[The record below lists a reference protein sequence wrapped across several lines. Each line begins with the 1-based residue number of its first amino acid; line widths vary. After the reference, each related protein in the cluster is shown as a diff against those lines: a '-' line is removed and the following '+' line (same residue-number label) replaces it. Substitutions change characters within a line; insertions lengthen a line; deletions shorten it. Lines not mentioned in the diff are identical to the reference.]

1 MEHLPTIRQLQYL
14 SALAEHRSFSKAAE
28 RCHVTQSTLSAGI
41 KDLETLL
48 RQALVDRSRRQV
60 TLTAFGKNVLDEA
73 RIILTHAGEISAR
86 ARAVGQPLTGKLR
99 LGIIPT
105 IAPYLLPR
113 ILPEL
118 QNRFPALELQLT
130 EDLSDRIFAQLRAGA
145 LDLILLAFPYETPGL
160 TQTLLFEEPFYL
172 ACPKGSWQGKMP
184 VAMNDLQGK
193 ELLLLEEGHCL
204 RDHALAA
211 CRFRARAER
220 ETFNAT
226 SLPTLIQ
233 FVQHGYGMT
242 ILPEMAVREGAVPD
256 NIEIIPFRAPVPRRR
271 VGMAWRKGH
280 PQEKEFAL
288 LAKTI
293 REAAGAGNLAS

>member
-1 MEHLPTIRQLQYL
+1 MDHLPTIRQLQYL
-14 SALAEHRSFSKAAE
+14 TALAEHRSFSKAAE

-48 RQALVDRSRRQV
+48 RQAVVDRSRRQV
-60 TLTAFGKNVLDEA
+60 ALTPFGKNVLEEA
-73 RIILTHAGEISAR
+73 RTILTHAGEISAR
-86 ARAVGQPLTGKLR
+86 ARAIGQPLSGPLR
-99 LGIIPT
+99 MGIIPT

-113 ILPEL
+113 ILPDL
-118 QNRFPALELQLT
+118 HRSYPALELRLT
-130 EDLSDRIFAQLRAGA
+130 EDLSDRITAQLRAGT
-145 LDLILLAFPYETPGL
+145 LDIILLAFPYETPGMA
-160 TQTLLFEEPFYL
+160 QTLLFEEPFFL
-172 ACPKGSWQGKMP
+172 ACPKGKWKGRTP

-211 CRFRARAER
+211 CRFRAKAER

-242 ILPEMAVREGAVPD
+242 ILPEMAVREGAIPD
-256 NIEIIPFRAPVPRRR
+256 NIEVIPFRDPQPKRKI
-271 VGMAWRKGH
+271 GMAWRKGH
-280 PQEKEFAL
+280 PQEKDFAL
-288 LAKTI
+288 LT
-293 REAAGAGNLAS
+293 GAIKESL